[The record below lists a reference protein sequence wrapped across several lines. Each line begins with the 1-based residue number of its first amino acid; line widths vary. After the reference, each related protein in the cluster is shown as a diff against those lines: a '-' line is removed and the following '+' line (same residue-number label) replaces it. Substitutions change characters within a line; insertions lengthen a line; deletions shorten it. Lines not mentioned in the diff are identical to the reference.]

1 MQCRSDLLKVG
12 QVSAKSK
19 RRLYQTPMGCLL
31 PDRRMLWLGWC
42 RFAGFSVVQGDCEAG
57 VGAFCIVFTRP
68 GANVKKRL
76 NMPKDGGKAVLA
88 MSAML
93 FCF

>member
-1 MQCRSDLLKVG
+1 LMQCRSDLLKVG

-31 PDRRMLWLGWC
+31 PDRRMLWLGWR

-57 VGAFCIVFTRP
+57 FGAF
-68 GANVKKRL
+68 
-76 NMPKDGGKAVLA
+76 VLFSQGPA
-88 MSAML
+88 RT
-93 FCF
+93 